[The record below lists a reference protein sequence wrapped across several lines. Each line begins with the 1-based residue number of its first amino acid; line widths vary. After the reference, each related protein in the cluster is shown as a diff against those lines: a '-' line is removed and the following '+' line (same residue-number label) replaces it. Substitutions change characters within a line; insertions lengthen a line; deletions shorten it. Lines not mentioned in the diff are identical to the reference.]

1 MIGNLMTTGSWA
13 SSNVTRC
20 ERRLR
25 DRATTQ
31 PEIRRTYST
40 EEWDGTCR
48 ECQKFLGLGFVASGL
63 SPITP

>member
-1 MIGNLMTTGSWA
+1 M
-13 SSNVTRC
+13 TRC